1 MNWKNGRCR
10 DSMIYDNVHE
20 KKPQK
25 TTYTKMYTIFRGK
38 YGIVW
43 HYKTPQQ
50 NIKSRFYG
58 IVARIG
64 IV

>member
-1 MNWKNGRCR
+1 M
-10 DSMIYDNVHE
+10 
-20 KKPQK
+20 
-25 TTYTKMYTIFRGK
+25 YTKMYTISWGK

-43 HYKTPQQ
+43 YYKTPQQ

>member
-1 MNWKNGRCR
+1 MTMYTKKAPKNHVHE
-10 DSMIYDNVHE
+10 NVHN
-20 KKPQK
+20 
-25 TTYTKMYTIFRGK
+25 FGGK
-38 YGIVW
+38 FGIVW

>member
-1 MNWKNGRCR
+1 
-10 DSMIYDNVHE
+10 MIYDNVHE

-25 TTYTKMYTIFRGK
+25 PMYTKMYTIFRGK